1 MNESSKKTTLRMF
14 TYGLYAVTARQGD
27 EVAMM
32 TANFVTQSAFTPPRV
47 TLAVETDS
55 KTHRLIEAS
64 GALAI
69 NVFESGQRELA
80 GQLGRRSAKT
90 PEKLDGVGWTPGPV
104 TGSPLLPA
112 ALAWLECRVTGQLAS
127 GDHTVYVC
135 EVVEAGVNRE
145 GVPLT
150 LAETGFKHSG

>member
-1 MNESSKKTTLRMF
+1 MNEPAKKTALRMF
-14 TYGLYAVTARQGD
+14 TYGLYAVTARHGD

-32 TANFVTQSAFTPPRV
+32 TANFTTQSAFTPPMV
-47 TLAVETDS
+47 ALAVEADS
-55 KTHRLIEAS
+55 KTHRLIEAG

-80 GQLGRRSAKT
+80 GQLGKRSIKSPAKA
-90 PEKLDGVGWTPGPV
+90 DGVAWTPGPV
-104 TGSPLLPA
+104 TGSPLLPD
-112 ALAWLECRVTGQLAS
+112 ALAWLECRVTGRLPS

-145 GVPLT
+145 GMPLT
-150 LAETGFKHSG
+150 MAESGFKHSG